1 LPRPALSLKLDSLGA
16 KRKEV
21 MLIMA
26 IDAALLAVLWL
37 VAMLSRELNRR

>member
-1 LPRPALSLKLDSLGA
+1 MRKGISLVLDSLPS

-21 MLIMA
+21 MFMA
-26 IDAALLAVLWL
+26 LDAALLAVLWL